1 MSSNSDN
8 QKQRRLNGDRNSKR
22 NGCRDD
28 GYRSAGERSL
38 VRKSC
43 NNSQEHLKSS
53 EKCRNTPTR
62 AKEQSVQRMAKPAV
76 CTKRNHFQTV
86 CTSKDKA
93 QSRNTSRLDENKIYD
108 DKSSAGYEKHTFS
121 LRTKQS
127 SKNQTLFK
135 SNQGDVSVWVDAVL
149 VRYPAVLQFFK
160 TTWFFVFYHFGK
172 FRCAVCGI

>member
-8 QKQRRLNGDRNSKR
+8 QKQRRLNWDRNSKR
-22 NGCRDD
+22 NGYRDD
-28 GYRSAGERSL
+28 GSRSAGERSL

-108 DKSSAGYEKHTFS
+108 DKSSAGYEKHTF
-121 LRTKQS
+121 
-127 SKNQTLFK
+127 
-135 SNQGDVSVWVDAVL
+135 
-149 VRYPAVLQFFK
+149 
-160 TTWFFVFYHFGK
+160 
-172 FRCAVCGI
+172 